1 MLALPTSGGGR
12 AVSVPLLTQAAG
24 SAAAAGY
31 LPLEAY
37 VSPPERRPADPRT
50 VETQELPEIAATGNH
65 LADLRPLKEAVA
77 RLPLNHPLR
86 FAILEERDSLSR
98 AELWPKMLEWLKYL
112 PWRER

>member
-12 AVSVPLLTQAAG
+12 AVTVALLTQAAG
-24 SAAAAGY
+24 SAASSGY

-37 VSPPERRPADPRT
+37 ISPPERGPVEPRT
-50 VETQELPEIAATGNH
+50 VEMQELPEIAAAGDH
-65 LADLRPLKEAVA
+65 QADLRPLKEAVA
-77 RLPLNHPLR
+77 CLPLNHPLR